1 MKRDVF
7 TFYTEKFLMYLR
19 DEKQVSI
26 GTLKSYASDLF
37 QLSHFW
43 NLHEQAK
50 NQPFELKK
58 ILFQYERWLF
68 SQKLSSSSIARKCS
82 CLASL
87 NRFFIRHKLD
97 ERIVLQRPFVQQ
109 KTPIALQQKKINN
122 LFDEIKNEQLPT
134 KYPYRD
140 RAIIELLYATGIRC
154 SELASLLIE
163 QVDLESHSLFVT
175 GSKARAVFFGD
186 QASEKIKLYMH
197 YERGVYTLSDPLFI
211 SYRNTPLTSRSI
223 QRVCA
228 MFTAL
233 SPDKKKIT
241 PMILRNSFATHLV
254 AQGTDSLVIK
264 ELLGYTTDSS
274 VEKYKRKK

>member
-1 MKRDVF
+1 MKRDLF
-7 TFYTEKFLMYLR
+7 IFYTEQFLTYLR
-19 DEKQVSI
+19 DEKQVSL
-26 GTLKSYASDLF
+26 GTLKSYTSDILQF
-37 QLSHFW
+37 SHFW
-43 NLHEQAK
+43 DSYEQIK
-50 NQPFELKK
+50 KQQYELKK
-58 ILFQYERWLF
+58 IVLQYEQWLF

-87 NRFFIRHKLD
+87 NRFFIRHKRE
-97 ERIVLQRPFVQQ
+97 ERILLQRPFVQQ
-109 KTPIALQQKKINN
+109 KTPLALQQKRINS
-122 LFDEIKNEQLPT
+122 LFDQIKNEQLPT

-163 QVDLESHSLFVT
+163 QVDLEAHTLFVT

-186 QASEKIKLYMH
+186 QASEKIKLYMR
-197 YERGVYTLSDPLFI
+197 YERGEYALSETLFI

-228 MFTAL
+228 MFTAV

-241 PMILRNSFATHLV
+241 PMLLRNSFATHLV
-254 AQGTDSLVIK
+254 AQGTDPLVIK